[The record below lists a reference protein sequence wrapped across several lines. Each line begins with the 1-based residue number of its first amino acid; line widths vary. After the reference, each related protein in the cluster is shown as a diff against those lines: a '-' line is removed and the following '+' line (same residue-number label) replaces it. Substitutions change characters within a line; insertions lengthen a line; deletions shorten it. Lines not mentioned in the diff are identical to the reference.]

1 MTTLLMKLWMKLLG
15 IKFGED
21 FRTHGLFMILKKRS
35 ADITIGKA
43 FTVKSAPFS
52 NLLGLFQR
60 TIIVARKNARISI
73 GHHVG
78 ISGVTIYGSDI
89 TIGNYVAI
97 GANTKIMDYDFHSLD
112 YMERRTDD
120 QTNVVTKPVVIEDDV
135 FIGCNC
141 IITKGSVIGARSVVG
156 AGSVVAGKFPSD
168 VIIAGNPARIIRR
181 IDGKGDRESLNGE
194 QF

>member
-1 MTTLLMKLWMKLLG
+1 MTTFLMRLWMKLQG
-15 IKFGED
+15 IKVEKNFH
-21 FRTHGLFMILKKRS
+21 THGLFMILKKRS
-35 ADITIGKA
+35 ANITIGES
-43 FTVKSAPFS
+43 FTVKSSPFS

-60 TIIVARKNARISI
+60 TIIVARNNANISI

-89 TIGNYVAI
+89 KIGNHVAI

-120 QTNVVTKPVVIEDDV
+120 QTHVVTKPVIIEDDV

-156 AGSVVAGKFPSD
+156 AGSVVAGKFPPD
-168 VIIAGNPARIIRR
+168 AIIAGNPARIIRK
-181 IDGKGDRESLNGE
+181 IDSKNYGE
-194 QF
+194 N